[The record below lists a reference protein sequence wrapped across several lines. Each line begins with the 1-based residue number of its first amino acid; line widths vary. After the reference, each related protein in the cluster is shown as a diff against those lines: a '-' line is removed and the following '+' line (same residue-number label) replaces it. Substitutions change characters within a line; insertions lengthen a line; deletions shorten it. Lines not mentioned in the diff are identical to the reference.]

1 MSGPSGSAGAGEGLL
16 EEKVDLSAETEAK
29 LSEARSLYESNPSAN
44 LDAALAVLYGMEKKC
59 RTNND
64 VASLVKVCEA
74 AIKLCYESQQI
85 DALISTLQ
93 ALATRRS
100 QKSAAVKAMV
110 TQCLPWCMNVDKQAP
125 LDPSEVVGGGAGQVF
140 RDKLVV
146 ALRDLSDGKLYLER
160 ERAILTRVLATVKVR
175 SSTAKGGAPGI
186 DLAFV

>member
-16 EEKVDLSAETEAK
+16 EEKVDLSNETEAK
-29 LSEARSLYESNPSAN
+29 LKEARSLYESNPDAASN
-44 LDAALAVLYGMEKKC
+44 LDAALAVLFGIEKKC

-64 VASLVKVCEA
+64 AASLVKVCESA
-74 AIKLCYESQQI
+74 LQLCYESKHV

-100 QKSAAVKAMV
+100 QKSSAVKAMV
-110 TQCLPWCMNVDKQAP
+110 TLSMPWCMDVEKQRP
-125 LDPSEVVGGGAGQVF
+125 LDVAQVAAGGSQAF

-160 ERAILTRVLATVKVR
+160 ERAILTRVLATIKVR
-175 SSTAKGGAPGI
+175 VCRSDA
-186 DLAFV
+186 

>member
-29 LSEARSLYESNPSAN
+29 LSEARSLHESNPSGAN

-110 TQCLPWCMNVDKQAP
+110 TLSLPWCMDVDKQAP
-125 LDPSEVVGGGAGQVF
+125 LDPAAVKGGGQVF

-160 ERAILTRVLATVKVR
+160 ERAILTRALATIKVR
-175 SSTAKGGAPGI
+175 SRTATRGAPGI

>member
-16 EEKVDLSAETEAK
+16 EEKVDLSTETEAK

-64 VASLVKVCEA
+64 VPSLVKVCEA
-74 AIKLCYESQQI
+74 AIQLCYESKQI

-110 TQCLPWCMNVDKQAP
+110 TLCLPWCMDVDKQAP
-125 LDPSEVVGGGAGQVF
+125 LDPSEVVGGGQTF

-160 ERAILTRVLATVKVR
+160 ERAILTRALATIKVR
-175 SSTAKGGAPGI
+175 NKSTSVPGG
-186 DLAFV
+186 